1 MCKAFLFRLVRRAI
15 YLILLRR
22 PEHNQLSGFKSL
34 FKQTFIYG
42 LATVLPRMLSFLL
55 VPLYTSEAVLANP
68 AEYGKISV
76 IFSYFVLFNVIL
88 AYGMETAFFRFF
100 NKEEDK
106 DKVVS
111 TSSLS
116 LIISSFGFFV
126 LALIFQNQI
135 ASIIDIDVKYINL
148 VIWILLLDA
157 LVIIPFAWLRA
168 NEKPMRYAIIKI
180 LNVIINIGLNLFFLL
195 ALKDL
200 AKGGGLFESIYKP
213 NFEISYIFIANL
225 VASAVTLL
233 VMLSFYV
240 KINYIFDKRLWKLM
254 MRYAMPILIAGVA
267 FSINETFDRIL
278 LKELLPPNVAESEI
292 GMYSACYKL
301 ALFMTLFATAYRL
314 GIEPYFF
321 SHAKTNNPQK
331 NYAHILEFFVA
342 FGSIILLAVVVFA
355 DAIKPF
361 IIRSEAYWEAMW
373 ILPIILLAN
382 FYLGI
387 YHNLSVWYKITDRT
401 KFGAYISVV
410 GALVTLIINFMF
422 IETYSYKASAV
433 ATLVAYA
440 SMMLLSFYF
449 GRKYYPIP
457 YNLKKIGLYIFL
469 SAGLSML
476 FFYQYRENYV
486 IGIAMLIVF
495 LGLVVM
501 LEKNQLKQFLKK

>member
-1 MCKAFLFRLVRRAI
+1 M
-15 YLILLRR
+15 
-22 PEHNQLSGFKSL
+22 SGFKSL

-68 AEYGKISV
+68 AEYGKVSV
-76 IFSYFVLFNVIL
+76 IFSYFVLFNVVL

-100 NKEEDK
+100 NKEENK

-116 LIISSFGFFV
+116 LIVSSFVFFV

-135 ASIIDIDVKYINL
+135 SNVIDIDVKYINL

-168 NEKPMRYAIIKI
+168 NEKPTRYAIIKI
-180 LNVIINIGLNLFFLL
+180 LNVVINIGLNLFFLL
-195 ALKDL
+195 VLKDL
-200 AKGGGLFESIYKP
+200 AQGGGLFESIYKP

-225 VASAVTLL
+225 VASAFTLL
-233 VMLSFYV
+233 VMLSFYA
-240 KINYIFDKRLWKLM
+240 KINYRFDKHLWKQM
-254 MRYAMPILIAGVA
+254 MRYAMPVLVAGVA

-278 LKELLPPNVAESEI
+278 LKELLPPDIAESEI

-321 SHAKTNNPQK
+321 SHAKTKNPQK
-331 NYAHILEFFVA
+331 NYANILEFFVA

-355 DAIKPF
+355 DIFKPI

-373 ILPIILLAN
+373 IVPIILLAN
-382 FYLGI
+382 FCLGI

-401 KFGAYISVV
+401 KFGAYISVI
-410 GALVTLIINFMF
+410 GALVTLAINLMF

-433 ATLVAYA
+433 ATLVAYGT
-440 SMMLLSFYF
+440 MMLLSFYF

-457 YNLKKIGLYIFL
+457 YNLKKIGLYLGISIGL
-469 SAGLSML
+469 SALS
-476 FFYQYRENYV
+476 FYQYRENYV
-486 IGIAMLIVF
+486 IGITMLIVF
-495 LGLVVM
+495 LALVIM
-501 LEKNQLKQFLKK
+501 LEKKQLLSFLRRQESTK

>member
-1 MCKAFLFRLVRRAI
+1 M
-15 YLILLRR
+15 
-22 PEHNQLSGFKSL
+22 SGFKSL

-42 LATVLPRMLSFLL
+42 IATVLPRMLSFLL

-68 AEYGKISV
+68 AEYGQVSV

-100 NKEEDK
+100 NKEDDKEDI
-106 DKVVS
+106 VS
-111 TSSLS
+111 TSTISLMV
-116 LIISSFGFFV
+116 SSFLFFLV
-126 LALIFQNQI
+126 ALLLQNQI
-135 ASIIDIDVKYINL
+135 AQLIDIDVKYVNL

-168 NEKPMRYAIIKI
+168 NAKPMKYAIIKI
-180 LNVIINIGLNLFFLL
+180 MNVVINIGLNLFFLL

-200 AKGGGLFESIYKP
+200 AQSDGIFNIIYKP

-225 VASAVTLL
+225 VASAVTLIA
-233 VMLSFYV
+233 MLSFYT
-240 KINYIFDKRLWKLM
+240 KIKFSFDKVLWKQM
-254 MRYAMPILIAGVA
+254 MRYAMPILVAGIA

-278 LKELLPPNVAESEI
+278 LKELLPEDIADSQI

-321 SHAKTNNPQK
+321 SHAKTENPQK
-331 NYAHILEFFVA
+331 NYANILEFFVA
-342 FGSIILLAVVVFA
+342 FGSIILLTVVVFA
-355 DAIKPF
+355 DVIKPF

-373 ILPIILLAN
+373 VVPIILLAN
-382 FYLGI
+382 FCLGI

-410 GALVTLIINFMF
+410 GALVTLSINFLF
-422 IETYSYKASAV
+422 IKTYGYKASAI

-440 SMMLLSFYF
+440 TMMLLSFYF

-457 YNLKKIGLYIFL
+457 YNLKKIGLYLFI
-469 SAGLSML
+469 SIILSML
-476 FFYQYRENYV
+476 SFYQYRGQYLV
-486 IGIAMLIVF
+486 GITMLIVF
-495 LGLVVM
+495 LGLVIS
-501 LEKNQLKQFLKK
+501 LEKNQLKRVLKR